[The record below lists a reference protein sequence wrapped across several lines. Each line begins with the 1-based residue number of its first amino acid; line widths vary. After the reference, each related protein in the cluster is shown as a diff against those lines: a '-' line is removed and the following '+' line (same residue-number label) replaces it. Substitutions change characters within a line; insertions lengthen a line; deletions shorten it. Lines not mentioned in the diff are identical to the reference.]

1 MIDTQRRLE
10 QALEELG
17 NEVIKHFREV
27 MDSDMGINP
36 KTGTNTLKDSNL
48 YKQMD
53 MKVYPDREM
62 VEVLI
67 NSYAEYVDMGR
78 MSHAEVKTGNFT
90 PMKNGGFPPL
100 NVLRVWAQRKGI
112 LKDNR
117 TLYPLNALRDWTQR
131 KGIPADNRTLYL
143 IGRSIAINGI
153 RPRPVFSYAWRDLED
168 MLPEYLDKL
177 FEAIINDLVEWFNK

>member
-1 MIDTQRRLE
+1 MSISERKLRE
-10 QALEELG
+10 VLEELG

-27 MDSDMGINP
+27 MDSSMGINS
-36 KTGTNTLKDSNL
+36 KTGINTLKDSNL
-48 YKQMD
+48 YKQID
-53 MKVYPDREM
+53 MKVYPDMEM

-100 NVLRVWAQRKGI
+100 NVLRDWAQRKGI
-112 LKDNR
+112 P
-117 TLYPLNALRDWTQR
+117 T
-131 KGIPADNRTLYL
+131 DNRTLYL

-153 RPRPVFSYAWRDLED
+153 RPRPVFSYSWRDLED
-168 MLPEYLDKL
+168 ILPEYLDKL
-177 FEAIINDLVEWFNK
+177 FEAIIKDLTEWFNK

>member
-100 NVLRVWAQRKGI
+100 NVLRDWAQRKGI
-112 LKDNR
+112 P
-117 TLYPLNALRDWTQR
+117 T
-131 KGIPADNRTLYL
+131 DNRTLYL

>member
-1 MIDTQRRLE
+1 MSISERKLRE
-10 QALEELG
+10 VLEELG

-27 MDSDMGINP
+27 MDSNMGINP

-100 NVLRVWAQRKGI
+100 NVLRDWAQRKGI
-112 LKDNR
+112 P
-117 TLYPLNALRDWTQR
+117 T
-131 KGIPADNRTLYL
+131 DNRTLYL

>member
-1 MIDTQRRLE
+1 MSISERKLRE
-10 QALEELG
+10 VLEELG
-17 NEVIKHFREV
+17 NEVIKHFRDV
-27 MDSDMGINP
+27 MASDMGINQ

-53 MKVYPDREM
+53 MKVYPDMAM

-78 MSHAEVKTGNFT
+78 MSHAEVNTGNFT
-90 PMKNGGFPPL
+90 PMKNSGFPPL
-100 NVLRVWAQRKGI
+100 NVLRDWAQRKGI
-112 LKDNR
+112 P
-117 TLYPLNALRDWTQR
+117 T
-131 KGIPADNRTLYL
+131 DNRTLYL

>member
-78 MSHAEVKTGNFT
+78 MSHAEVKTGNFK
-90 PMKNGGFPPL
+90 PMKNSGFPPL
-100 NVLRVWAQRKGI
+100 DVLRDWAQRKGI
-112 LKDNR
+112 P
-117 TLYPLNALRDWTQR
+117 T
-131 KGIPADNRTLYL
+131 DNRTLYL

-177 FEAIINDLVEWFNK
+177 FEAIIGDLIEWFNK

>member
-1 MIDTQRRLE
+1 MIDTKRRLE

-78 MSHAEVKTGNFT
+78 MSHAEVKTGNFA
-90 PMKNGGFPPL
+90 PMKNSGFPPL
-100 NVLRVWAQRKGI
+100 NVLRDWAQRKGI
-112 LKDNR
+112 P
-117 TLYPLNALRDWTQR
+117 T
-131 KGIPADNRTLYL
+131 DNRTLYL

>member
-1 MIDTQRRLE
+1 MSISERKLRE
-10 QALEELG
+10 VLEELG

-27 MDSDMGINP
+27 MNSDMGINP

-100 NVLRVWAQRKGI
+100 NVLRDWAQRKGI
-112 LKDNR
+112 P
-117 TLYPLNALRDWTQR
+117 T
-131 KGIPADNRTLYL
+131 DNRTLYL

>member
-27 MDSDMGINP
+27 MDSDMGINQ

-78 MSHAEVKTGNFT
+78 MSHAEVKTGNFA
-90 PMKNGGFPPL
+90 PMKNSGFPPL
-100 NVLRVWAQRKGI
+100 TVLRDWAQR
-112 LKDNR
+112 
-117 TLYPLNALRDWTQR
+117 T
-131 KGIPADNRTLYL
+131 GIPTDNRTLYL

>member
-1 MIDTQRRLE
+1 MIDTKRRLE

-27 MDSDMGINP
+27 MDSDMGINS
-36 KTGTNTLKDSNL
+36 KTGTNTLKGSNL

-62 VEVLI
+62 VEILI

-90 PMKNGGFPPL
+90 PMKNSGFPPL
-100 NVLRVWAQRKGI
+100 DVLRDWAQRKGI
-112 LKDNR
+112 P
-117 TLYPLNALRDWTQR
+117 T
-131 KGIPADNRTLYL
+131 DNRTLYL

>member
-1 MIDTQRRLE
+1 MINTQRRLE
-10 QALEELG
+10 QALEDLG

-27 MDSDMGINP
+27 MDSSMGINQ

-78 MSHAEVKTGNFT
+78 MSHAEVKTGNFK
-90 PMKNGGFPPL
+90 PMKNSGFPPL
-100 NVLRVWAQRKGI
+100 DVLRDWAQRKGI
-112 LKDNR
+112 P
-117 TLYPLNALRDWTQR
+117 T
-131 KGIPADNRTLYL
+131 DNRTLYL

>member
-1 MIDTQRRLE
+1 
-10 QALEELG
+10 
-17 NEVIKHFREV
+17 
-27 MDSDMGINP
+27 
-36 KTGTNTLKDSNL
+36 
-48 YKQMD
+48 MD

-90 PMKNGGFPPL
+90 PMKNSGFPPL
-100 NVLRVWAQRKGI
+100 NVLRDWAQRKGI
-112 LKDNR
+112 P
-117 TLYPLNALRDWTQR
+117 T
-131 KGIPADNRTLYL
+131 DNRTLYL

>member
-27 MDSDMGINP
+27 MDSSMGINQ

-78 MSHAEVKTGNFT
+78 MSHAEVKTGNFK
-90 PMKNGGFPPL
+90 PMKNSGFPPL
-100 NVLRVWAQRKGI
+100 DVLRDWAQRKGI
-112 LKDNR
+112 P
-117 TLYPLNALRDWTQR
+117 T
-131 KGIPADNRTLYL
+131 DNRTLYL

-177 FEAIINDLVEWFNK
+177 FEAIINDLVEWFSK

>member
-1 MIDTQRRLE
+1 MSIAERKLRE
-10 QALEELG
+10 VLEELG

-36 KTGTNTLKDSNL
+36 KTGTNTLNGSNL

-53 MKVYPDREM
+53 MKVYPDMEM

-78 MSHAEVKTGNFT
+78 MSHAEVKTGKFT
-90 PMKNGGFPPL
+90 PMKNSGFPPL
-100 NVLRVWAQRKGI
+100 NVLRDWAQRKGI
-112 LKDNR
+112 P
-117 TLYPLNALRDWTQR
+117 T
-131 KGIPADNRTLYL
+131 DNRTLYL

-153 RPRPVFSYAWRDLED
+153 RPRPVFSYAWRDLD
-168 MLPEYLDKL
+168 DLLVDYLDNL
-177 FEAIINDLVEWFNK
+177 FEVIITELTEWFNK

>member
-78 MSHAEVKTGNFT
+78 MSHAEVKTGNFK
-90 PMKNGGFPPL
+90 PMKNSGFPPL
-100 NVLRVWAQRKGI
+100 DVLRDWAQRKGI
-112 LKDNR
+112 P
-117 TLYPLNALRDWTQR
+117 T
-131 KGIPADNRTLYL
+131 DNRTLYL

>member
-1 MIDTQRRLE
+1 MIDTKRRLE

-27 MDSDMGINP
+27 MDSSLGINQ

-53 MKVYPDREM
+53 IKVYPDREM

-78 MSHAEVKTGNFT
+78 MSHAEVKTGNFK
-90 PMKNGGFPPL
+90 PMKNSGFPPL
-100 NVLRVWAQRKGI
+100 NVLRDWAQRKGI
-112 LKDNR
+112 P
-117 TLYPLNALRDWTQR
+117 T
-131 KGIPADNRTLYL
+131 DNRTLYL

>member
-1 MIDTQRRLE
+1 MKTFEQRLKT
-10 QALEELG
+10 ALEELG

-27 MDSDMGINP
+27 MDSGMGINQ

-53 MKVYPDREM
+53 MKVYPDRAM

-78 MSHAEVKTGNFT
+78 MSHAEVNTGKFT
-90 PMKNGGFPPL
+90 PMKNSGFPPL
-100 NVLRVWAQRKGI
+100 NVLRDWAQRKGI
-112 LKDNR
+112 P
-117 TLYPLNALRDWTQR
+117 T
-131 KGIPADNRTLYL
+131 DNRTLYL

-168 MLPEYLDKL
+168 ILPEYLDNL
-177 FEAIINDLVEWFNK
+177 FDAIISELTEWFNK

>member
-78 MSHAEVKTGNFT
+78 MSHAEVKTGNFK
-90 PMKNGGFPPL
+90 PMKNSGFPPL
-100 NVLRVWAQRKGI
+100 DVLRDWAQRKGI
-112 LKDNR
+112 P
-117 TLYPLNALRDWTQR
+117 T
-131 KGIPADNRTLYL
+131 DNRTLYL

-177 FEAIINDLVEWFNK
+177 FEAIINDLIEWFNK

>member
-1 MIDTQRRLE
+1 MIDTKRRLE

-27 MDSDMGINP
+27 MDSSMGINP

-100 NVLRVWAQRKGI
+100 DVLRDWAQRKGI
-112 LKDNR
+112 P
-117 TLYPLNALRDWTQR
+117 T
-131 KGIPADNRTLYL
+131 DNRTLYL

>member
-1 MIDTQRRLE
+1 MSISERKLRE
-10 QALEELG
+10 VLEELG

-27 MDSDMGINP
+27 MDSNMGINP

-100 NVLRVWAQRKGI
+100 NVLRDWAQRKGI
-112 LKDNR
+112 P
-117 TLYPLNALRDWTQR
+117 T
-131 KGIPADNRTLYL
+131 DNRTLYL

-177 FEAIINDLVEWFNK
+177 FEAIIGDLIEWFNK

>member
-1 MIDTQRRLE
+1 MIDTKRRLE

-17 NEVIKHFREV
+17 NEVIKHFREI
-27 MDSDMGINP
+27 MNSDMGINS

-78 MSHAEVKTGNFT
+78 MSHAEVKTGNFK
-90 PMKNGGFPPL
+90 PMKNSGFPPL
-100 NVLRVWAQRKGI
+100 DVLRDWAQRKGI
-112 LKDNR
+112 P
-117 TLYPLNALRDWTQR
+117 T
-131 KGIPADNRTLYL
+131 DNRTLYL

-153 RPRPVFSYAWRDLED
+153 RPRPVFSYAWRDLEE

-177 FEAIINDLVEWFNK
+177 FEAIIGDLIEWFNK

>member
-27 MDSDMGINP
+27 MDSDMGINY
-36 KTGTNTLKDSNL
+36 KTGTNTLNDSNL

-90 PMKNGGFPPL
+90 PMKNNGFPPL
-100 NVLRVWAQRKGI
+100 NVLRDWAQRKGI
-112 LKDNR
+112 P
-117 TLYPLNALRDWTQR
+117 T
-131 KGIPADNRTLYL
+131 DNRTLYL

>member
-1 MIDTQRRLE
+1 MSISERKLRE
-10 QALEELG
+10 VLEELG

-27 MDSDMGINP
+27 MDSSMGINS
-36 KTGTNTLKDSNL
+36 KTVTNTLKDSNL

-78 MSHAEVKTGNFT
+78 MSHAEVKTGNFK
-90 PMKNGGFPPL
+90 PMKNSGFPPL
-100 NVLRVWAQRKGI
+100 NVLRDWAQRKGI
-112 LKDNR
+112 P
-117 TLYPLNALRDWTQR
+117 T
-131 KGIPADNRTLYL
+131 DNRTLYL

>member
-1 MIDTQRRLE
+1 MIDTKRRLE

-27 MDSDMGINP
+27 MDSSMGINP

-100 NVLRVWAQRKGI
+100 NVLRDWAQRKGI
-112 LKDNR
+112 P
-117 TLYPLNALRDWTQR
+117 T
-131 KGIPADNRTLYL
+131 DNRTLYL

>member
-1 MIDTQRRLE
+1 MKTFEQRLKT
-10 QALEELG
+10 ALEELG

-27 MDSDMGINP
+27 MDSDMGINQ

-53 MKVYPDREM
+53 MKVYPDRAM

-78 MSHAEVKTGNFT
+78 MSHAEVKTGNFK
-90 PMKNGGFPPL
+90 PMKNSGFPPL
-100 NVLRVWAQRKGI
+100 DVLRDWAQRKGI
-112 LKDNR
+112 P
-117 TLYPLNALRDWTQR
+117 T
-131 KGIPADNRTLYL
+131 DNRTLYL

-153 RPRPVFSYAWRDLED
+153 RPRPVFSYAWRDLEE

>member
-1 MIDTQRRLE
+1 MKTFEQRLKT
-10 QALEELG
+10 ALEELG

-27 MDSDMGINP
+27 MGSDMGINQ

-53 MKVYPDREM
+53 MKVYPDRAM

-78 MSHAEVKTGNFT
+78 MSHAEVKTGKFT
-90 PMKNGGFPPL
+90 PMKNSGFPPL
-100 NVLRVWAQRKGI
+100 NVLRDWAQRKGI
-112 LKDNR
+112 P
-117 TLYPLNALRDWTQR
+117 T
-131 KGIPADNRTLYL
+131 DNRTLYL

-168 MLPEYLDKL
+168 ILPEYLDNL
-177 FEAIINDLVEWFNK
+177 FDAIISELTEWFNK